1 MDLFYLPK
9 IESNSS
15 SIIFPKEEAKHIS
28 RVLRKKTGDQL
39 RATNGAGLELTLE
52 LSKVE
57 NHACH
62 AQVIS
67 KTKHTPLPYSLHL
80 AVAPTKNINRFE
92 WVIEKATEIGV
103 HTITPILCDHSERK
117 IVKIERLSK
126 IMIAALKQSQQFFLP
141 TLNPMETFQ
150 SFLSKHTNGLIAHCH
165 PSDKTSLLSIAKKQG
180 DHLILIGPEGDF
192 SLEEIQ
198 AAEAN
203 GYLSIQLG
211 NQRLRTETA
220 AIVACHTIALN
231 AQ

>member
-1 MDLFYLPK
+1 MDLFYLPI
-9 IESNSS
+9 IESNAG
-15 SIIFPKEEAKHIS
+15 SILFPKEEAKHIS
-28 RVLRKKTGDQL
+28 RVLRKKNGDQL
-39 RATNGAGLELTLE
+39 RVTNGLGLELMLE
-52 LSKVE
+52 LTQVK
-57 NHACH
+57 NHSCQAR
-62 AQVIS
+62 VID
-67 KTKHTPLPYSLHL
+67 KTHHRPLPYTLHL

-92 WVIEKATEIGV
+92 WLIEKATEIGV

-117 IVKIERLSK
+117 TIKIERLSK

-192 SLEEIQ
+192 SPKEIN
-198 AAEAN
+198 AAEAR
-203 GYLSIQLG
+203 GYTSIELG

-220 AIVACHTIALN
+220 AIVACHTVALK